1 MALIDASR
9 NHFFELAKERWQAQ
23 GFDADITDILEGYRA
38 ETNKKIKKDSL
49 PSDFYKLLEL
59 MTISRS
65 RKHIT
70 SYYGDKG
77 VRHYRCNLI
86 YTAITSYYG
95 DKGVGQFPEKNK
107 PDTYNS
113 DIDTKKELLHFR
125 ETNELLEA
133 LILSVYTPTRYI
145 KEEYKKL
152 YIEKYSLKGK
162 HGGDMNFDTQAN
174 GIIILHRFNLI
185 KRLESS
191 VYSFEET
198 LRRLL
203 ERIERTEQLLLKGS
217 GNVSEE
223 DADFDDNDSEDVYI
237 EGKYE
242 IDITM
247 LYRSL
252 YQRR

>member
-38 ETNKKIKKDSL
+38 ETNKKIKKDSM
-49 PSDFYKLLEL
+49 PSDFYKLLEI

-65 RKHIT
+65 RKH
-70 SYYGDKG
+70 
-77 VRHYRCNLI
+77 
-86 YTAITSYYG
+86 ITSYYG

-113 DIDTKKELLHFR
+113 DIDTKKKLLHFR
-125 ETNELLEA
+125 ETNELLVFF
-133 LILSVYTPTRYI
+133 LDVSCRRIN

>member
-65 RKHIT
+65 RKH
-70 SYYGDKG
+70 
-77 VRHYRCNLI
+77 
-86 YTAITSYYG
+86 ITSYYG

-237 EGKYE
+237 ERKYE